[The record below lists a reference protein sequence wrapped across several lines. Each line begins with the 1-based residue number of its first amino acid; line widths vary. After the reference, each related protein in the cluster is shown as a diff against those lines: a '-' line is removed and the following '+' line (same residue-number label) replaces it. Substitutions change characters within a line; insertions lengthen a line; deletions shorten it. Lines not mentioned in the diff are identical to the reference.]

1 MRLIP
6 REILER
12 IRASL
17 LEAASHAYEE
27 AGMQGLCAEGRWDAA
42 IDAIRSVDLTLT
54 ADDSP
59 KEPTPPA
66 AHE

>member
-1 MRLIP
+1 
-6 REILER
+6 
-12 IRASL
+12 
-17 LEAASHAYEE
+17 
-27 AGMQGLCAEGRWDAA
+27 MQGLCAEGRWDAA